1 MKYLTLGH
9 SGLKVSQIC
18 FGCMSMGTPG
28 NPAHPWAIDE
38 SESRP
43 LIREAL
49 ENGINF
55 FDTANG
61 YSLGASEEHLGRAI
75 KDMAD
80 RDEVVIATKGFFG
93 WTQGPNTRGNSRKGL
108 IQQLDASLKRL
119 GTDFV
124 DLYQIHRYDKDTPI
138 EETMETLHDLV
149 KAGKVRYIGA
159 SSMAAWQFQEAQ
171 NVAQANGWTKFIS
184 MQCQYS
190 LLYREEERE
199 MLPFCQAS
207 NVGVIPWS
215 PLARG
220 VLTRDWG
227 TQTER
232 TGTDRHGRAY
242 TPSAL
247 DKFRESQDKKVVGA
261 VAEIAAQRGVTRA
274 QIGLAWHHAKPY
286 ISAPIAGIG
295 KANHLKDAI
304 ASTRIE
310 LTDEE
315 IQAMEK
321 EYMDRP
327 AVVSGL
333 AGIPRWQFKLQVK
346 GTAES

>member
-1 MKYLTLGH
+1 MKYTNLGR

-18 FGCMSMGTPG
+18 FGCMSIGTPG
-28 NPAHPWAIDE
+28 NPAHAWAVGE
-38 SESRP
+38 EESRP

-49 ENGINF
+49 ESGINF
-55 FDTANG
+55 FDTANA
-61 YSLGASEEHLGRAI
+61 YSLGASEEHLGRALN
-75 KDMAD
+75 DMAN

-108 IQQLDASLKRL
+108 IHQIDASLKRL
-119 GTDFV
+119 NTDHV
-124 DLYQIHRYDKDTPI
+124 DLYQIHRYDQDTPI
-138 EETMETLHDLV
+138 EETMETLHDLI

-159 SSMAAWQFQEAQ
+159 SSMPAWQFQEAQ
-171 NVAQANGWTKFIS
+171 YVAETNGWTKFIS

-199 MLPFCQAS
+199 MLPFCQAT

-220 VLTRDWG
+220 LLTRDWG
-227 TQTER
+227 TE
-232 TGTDRHGRAY
+232 TDRSNTDRQRRNEAK
-242 TPSAL
+242 TDMEKA
-247 DKFRESQDKKVVGA
+247 REQQDQKVVTA

-274 QIGLAWHHAKPY
+274 QVGLAWHHAKSVV
-286 ISAPIAGIG
+286 SAPIAGIG
-295 KANHLKDAI
+295 KPHHLSDAI
-304 ASTRIE
+304 ASCDIN

-315 IQAMEK
+315 VQNLEI

-327 AVVSGL
+327 AAMSGL
-333 AGIPRWQFKLQVK
+333 DNIPRWSFKLEVK
-346 GTAES
+346 EANA